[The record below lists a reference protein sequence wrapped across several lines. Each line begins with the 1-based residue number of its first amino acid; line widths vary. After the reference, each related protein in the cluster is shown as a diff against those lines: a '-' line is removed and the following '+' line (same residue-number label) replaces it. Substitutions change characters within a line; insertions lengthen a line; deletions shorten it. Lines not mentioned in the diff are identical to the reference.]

1 MIALRRLRRPAPVPR
16 QIRTRSSRRIR
27 YTQLGGLSCV
37 DNRTIYLSTCP
48 VASNPCRLV
57 VCVRKGAEE
66 VQNANSHCRQWW
78 FASTAIPLLAATIG
92 PLANV
97 LSIAALASKWRVTL
111 PNNGQLPEGADDAGV
126 DIPDPLWCTVL
137 NAISLGVGVL
147 GNLALMFNFTRR
159 VRYIIA
165 LPLTIIAWYIATG
178 IV

>member
-27 YTQLGGLSCV
+27 YTQLGGLSCG
-37 DNRTIYLSTCP
+37 DNRTICLSTCP
-48 VASNPCRLV
+48 VASNHCRLG
-57 VCVRKGAEE
+57 VCVRRGTEE

>member
-1 MIALRRLRRPAPVPR
+1 
-16 QIRTRSSRRIR
+16 
-27 YTQLGGLSCV
+27 V
-37 DNRTIYLSTCP
+37 DSRTICLSTCP
-48 VASNPCRLV
+48 VIRIRLT
-57 VCVRKGAEE
+57 RKLAREGEE
-66 VQNANSHCRQWW
+66 ERFRSANDHCRQWW

-147 GNLALMFNFTRR
+147 GNLALMFNFTKR